1 MISLRSAG
9 VLGAGLAAAFAL
21 SAPAPV
27 AAKDTVSLGIVAFLS
42 GPAAGPYGVPG
53 RNGAEMVIEAINN
66 GTLPAPYNTKGFAGA
81 TVAAEYIDE
90 SGGNTKQ
97 VSEYRNLVQKREV
110 DAVVGYVSSGSC
122 AAIAPVAEELQKLT
136 VMAVCGTPRIFEE
149 APREYVF
156 RTMSHATADN
166 IAAAHYVKEMM
177 PEVKSYTGINQNYAW
192 GQDSWRDFTLAMSDL
207 MPDVKV
213 SDKPQFPKIFA
224 GQYGS
229 EISALSLDDAEL
241 VHSSFWGGD
250 FEAFILQATPR
261 GFFQQKKVVLTVGGV
276 SAYRLGKRLP
286 DGVAIGSR
294 GPYGILVRDRDTPL
308 NKWFVETYHKAYG
321 EYPSGAAY
329 QYAQAILATKI
340 AYDKAGEAAGS
351 FPDEKQV
358 RDALKGL
365 EFESFAAPV
374 KMALGNGHQAITE
387 HMYGIVQWNESA
399 GQLELR
405 DVKVYPA
412 ECVMPPAD
420 KTSVE
425 WIEAGMPG
433 AKC

>member
-1 MISLRSAG
+1 MRPIQYAG
-9 VLGAGLAAAFAL
+9 VLGAGIAAAFAL
-21 SAPAPV
+21 STPAM
-27 AAKDTVSLGIVAFLS
+27 AKDTVSLGIVTFLS

-53 RNGAEMVIEAINN
+53 RNGAEMLIEAINS

-81 TVAAEYIDE
+81 TVTADYVDE

-110 DAVVGYVSSGSC
+110 DAVIGYVSSGSC

-149 APREYVF
+149 APRQYVF

-177 PEVKSYTGINQNYAW
+177 PDVKSYTGINQNYAW
-192 GQDSWRDFTLAMSDL
+192 GQDSWRDFTLAMNNV
-207 MPDVKV
+207 MPDVQV

-229 EISALSLDDAEL
+229 EISALSLDGAEL

-250 FEAFILQATPR
+250 LEAFVLQATPR
-261 GFFQQKKVVLTVGGV
+261 GFFRQKKVVLTVGGV

-286 DGVAIGSR
+286 DGIAIGSR

-308 NKWFVETYHKAYG
+308 NTWFVETYNKTYG
-321 EYPSGAAY
+321 DYPSGAAY

-340 AYDKAGEAAGS
+340 AYDKAGEASGS
-351 FPDEKQV
+351 FPSQQQV
-358 RDALKGL
+358 IDAFKGL
-365 EFESFAAPV
+365 EFDSFAAPV
-374 KMALGNGHQAITE
+374 KMALGGGHQAITE
-387 HMYGIVQWNESA
+387 HTYGIVKWDDAA
-399 GQLELR
+399 GELTVT

-412 ECVMPPAD
+412 ECVMPPD
-420 KTSVE
+420 GKTSVE
-425 WIEAGMPG
+425 WIESGMPG

>member
-1 MISLRSAG
+1 MKSLRYAG
-9 VLGAGLAAAFAL
+9 VLSAGLAAAFAL
-21 SAPAPV
+21 SAPTPV

-53 RNGAEMVIEAINN
+53 RNGAEMVIDAINK
-66 GTLPAPYNTKGFAGA
+66 GTLPAPYSAKGFAGA
-81 TVAAEYIDE
+81 TVAADYIDE

-97 VSEYRNLVQKREV
+97 VSEYRNLVQKRGV
-110 DAVVGYVSSGSC
+110 DAIIGYVSSGSC
-122 AAIAPVAEELQKLT
+122 AAVAPVAEELQTLT
-136 VMAVCGTPRIFEE
+136 VLAVCGTPRIFEE
-149 APREYVF
+149 ADREYVY
-156 RTMSHATADN
+156 RTMSHATADS

-177 PEVKSYTGINQNYAW
+177 PDVKSYTGINQNYAW
-192 GQDSWRDFTLAMSDL
+192 GQDSWRDFSLTMTDV
-207 MPDVKV
+207 MPDAKM

-250 FEAFILQATPR
+250 FEALILQGAPR
-261 GFFQQKKVVLTVGGV
+261 GFFKKKKAVLTVGGV
-276 SAYRLGKRLP
+276 SAYRLGKRMP
-286 DGVAIGSR
+286 DGAAIGSR

-308 NKWFVETYHKAYG
+308 NNWFVETYHETYG

-340 AYDKAGEAAGS
+340 AYDKAAEAAGS

-358 RDALKGL
+358 RDALTGL

-387 HMYGIVQWNESA
+387 HTYGIVEWDDEA
-399 GQLELR
+399 GELTMR
-405 DVKVYPA
+405 DVRVYPA
-412 ECVMPPAD
+412 ECVMPPAG
-420 KTSVE
+420 KTSVD
-425 WIEAGMPG
+425 WIKAGMPG